1 MLSEENSVKYPLAS
15 QTLDRDCYVD
25 DIITDASSE
34 QELGQL
40 KSESSNS
47 LSLLGNVPKEQQN
60 LSATDFS
67 EQNNTVKTL
76 GLSRNQVDDIFKIS
90 YSNIFITS
98 ADTKRSV
105 LSTITAKLIMQ
116 ELWKCNLDWEDALPD
131 ELQDS
136 WNDFR
141 HHLSCLE
148 DLCVPRCLFKQ
159 IPVCIECH
167 DFADASLLAYGTCI
181 YLRATNEDGS
191 TSCHLICSKSKVAPL
206 KQVTL
211 LRLEL
216 LAALLLAKLYRHVMA
231 NGVVKINESFL
242 WSDSSIVI
250 AWLRT
255 EPSQLKMFVSNRVSQ
270 ILELTPAVM
279 WKHVSS
285 KDNSADIVSR
295 GVRIANDLW
304 SCDLWLHGPS
314 WLCSTRENW
323 PNRFC
328 DPPIDNLPER
338 RVLCAV
344 SNTEDDDDIGIAL
357 KSLADR
363 ISKFSK
369 LVRIVAYCLR
379 RRKKRRTLC
388 DPLSAF
394 EIQFATRRIF
404 YLVQLETFSI
414 TSDEDL
420 ETDKVSNLKLKSLNP
435 FRDAD
440 GVLRV
445 GGLRDWNMQT
455 SLLTRNTPLFYTKN
469 T

>member
-1 MLSEENSVKYPLAS
+1 MYRQIKVRDADANSQLIIWRDSPQKRLDICKLNTVIYGTLCAPYLAMRCLKMLSEENSVKYPLAS

-40 KSESSNS
+40 KSEVCS
-47 LSLLGNVPKEQQN
+47 NVPKEQQN

-76 GLSRNQVDDIFKIS
+76 DLSRNQVDDIFKIS

-105 LSTITAKLIMQ
+105 LSTIAKIYDPIGRLISPITITAKLIMQ

-191 TSCHLICSKSKVAPL
+191 ISCHLICSKSKVAPL

-242 WSDSSIVI
+242 ILVLL
-250 AWLRT
+250 LR
-255 EPSQLKMFVSNRVSQ
+255 
-270 ILELTPAVM
+270 
-279 WKHVSS
+279 
-285 KDNSADIVSR
+285 
-295 GVRIANDLW
+295 G
-304 SCDLWLHGPS
+304 C
-314 WLCSTRENW
+314 
-323 PNRFC
+323 
-328 DPPIDNLPER
+328 
-338 RVLCAV
+338 
-344 SNTEDDDDIGIAL
+344 
-357 KSLADR
+357 
-363 ISKFSK
+363 
-369 LVRIVAYCLR
+369 
-379 RRKKRRTLC
+379 
-388 DPLSAF
+388 
-394 EIQFATRRIF
+394 
-404 YLVQLETFSI
+404 VQ
-414 TSDEDL
+414 
-420 ETDKVSNLKLKSLNP
+420 NP
-435 FRDAD
+435 H
-440 GVLRV
+440 
-445 GGLRDWNMQT
+445 
-455 SLLTRNTPLFYTKN
+455 S
-469 T
+469 